1 LSLGQTRK
9 FHWEEAIVNL
19 ADYLRR
25 EFSYNAWAN
34 RETLTAIAAAGQ
46 DARSLNLA
54 AHIFGA
60 ERVWLE
66 RLTQQTQ
73 SVPVWPNFDLN
84 RCQLEAADLA
94 TRWHEYL
101 DLATAGDVSQTITYK
116 NTKGESWTSTIVD
129 VLTHVV
135 MHSAYHRGQ
144 IASDMRAGGK
154 IPANTDF
161 IHAVRQEQLE

>member
-1 LSLGQTRK
+1 M
-9 FHWEEAIVNL
+9 NL

-34 RETLTAIAAAGQ
+34 GASLAAIEAAGGQ
-46 DARSLNLA
+46 DARSVNLM

-73 SVPVWPNFDLN
+73 NVPVWPNFDLN
-84 RCQLEAADLA
+84 RCKEEAADLA

-101 DLATAGDVSQTITYK
+101 DLATAGDVSLAITYK

-135 MHSAYHRGQ
+135 VHSAYHRGQ
-144 IASDMRAGGK
+144 IASHMRETGHT
-154 IPANTDF
+154 PAYTDF
-161 IHAVRQEQLE
+161 IHSIRQGFVK